1 MPERAAAEA
10 FRGTRITTVHLTL
23 GMWFF
28 CLLTFTASLLVA
40 YGGVLPRWL
49 PVWLGLITTT
59 GMLGSLAVWAAVK
72 RLERSRSMSTRWA
85 ILAVVATAVA
95 MLQSLIDTRLG
106 NLAPAMFGGHVST
119 FRLEAFALNCLIYVW
134 LFGFYAAALELFS
147 MHEKASIHARRS
159 ADYARQL
166 AEAREL
172 ARDAQLQMLRFQ
184 LNPHFLFNTLNNIS
198 SLVVSGEGRR
208 AELMIAG
215 LCRFLRA
222 SLTPAQDELI
232 ALRHELTLIE
242 AYLDVEGV
250 RFPYALDV
258 EIDCPNSLESAL
270 VPSLILQPL
279 VENAVKYALTPS
291 LGRSS
296 LRIVAR
302 EQDEALVVSIID
314 GGANGATPVGA
325 VVGPG
330 IGLQNVA
337 RRIEVIYGASGRLE
351 VHRLGEG
358 FSARLHIPLRRG
370 DLEAAA

>member
-1 MPERAAAEA
+1 MPEKAAIEA
-10 FRGTRITTVHLTL
+10 SRRTRRTTVTLTV
-23 GMWFF
+23 GMWIF
-28 CLLTFTASLLVA
+28 CLLTFIASLLVA
-40 YGGVLPRWL
+40 YGGALPPWL
-49 PVWLGLITTT
+49 MVWLGLITVT
-59 GMLGSLAVWAAVK
+59 GMLGSLVVWAVVERLK
-72 RLERSRSMSTRWA
+72 RSKSMWMRWA
-85 ILAVVATAVA
+85 ILVIVATAVA
-95 MLQSLIDTRLG
+95 VLQSLIDTHLS
-106 NLAPAMFGGHVST
+106 NLAPVMFGAGSSGFRPGT
-119 FRLEAFALNCLIYVW
+119 FAWNCLIYVW
-134 LFGFYAAALELFS
+134 LFGFYAAVLELVS
-147 MHEKASIHARRS
+147 THQQASIHARQS

-198 SLVVSGEGRR
+198 SLVVSGDGRK

-222 SLTPAQDELI
+222 SLAPTQDELI
-232 ALRHELTLIE
+232 ALNHELTLIE

-250 RFPYALDV
+250 RFPYPLDV
-258 EIDCPNSLESAL
+258 EIDCPNHLESAL
-270 VPSLILQPL
+270 VPSFILQPL

-302 EQDEALVVSIID
+302 EQDEVLVVSIVD
-314 GGANGATPVGA
+314 GGANGAGPVSA

-351 VHRLGEG
+351 ARRVGDG
-358 FSARLHIPLRRG
+358 FSARLQIPLRRG
-370 DLEAAA
+370 DLGAAA